1 MANLPSQ
8 MMANAIRALAMDAVE
23 AAKSGHPGMPMGM
36 ADAATVLFANHL
48 KFDASH
54 PDWPDR
60 DRFILSAG
68 HGSMLLYALL
78 YLSGYKD
85 TSLEALRNFRQ
96 LGSATAGHPEY
107 GHAAGI
113 ETTTGPLGQGIA
125 NAVGMAMAEAHL
137 RAKYSDQ
144 LVDHHTY
151 VIAGDGCLMEGISHE
166 AASMAGHFQLGHL
179 IVLFDDNG
187 ISIDGK
193 TELTVSD
200 DISARFEAYGWQV
213 LACDGHDM
221 AAIDSAITAAKA
233 EPSKPSLV
241 RCKTV
246 IGKGAP
252 TLSGTSKV
260 HGAPLGAEEIAG
272 ARAALDWPH
281 APFEIPQEVLEAWR
295 AIGQQGE
302 AARQSWTERLK
313 TAPQKER
320 FEAALSGDISAAVA
334 TAVEKMKQELS
345 AIPQKVASRV
355 ASQKTIEA
363 LVAETDN
370 LFGGSAD
377 LTGSNNT
384 KAADQDIYS
393 AENPGGH
400 YIHYGVREHGMAA
413 AMNGIALHG
422 GAIPYGGTFLV
433 FTDYCRPSIRLTAL
447 MEQRAIYVMT
457 HDSIGLGEDGP
468 THQPVEHFAALRA
481 IPNLNLFRPADIIE
495 TAEAWQIGLNSA
507 RTPSVLALS
516 RQGLPQ
522 LRLGNDIMEC
532 KSARGGYVL
541 REARSEAEIV
551 LMATGSE
558 VMIADEARTQLEAQ
572 GHSTRLVSVPCLDLL
587 LAQDAEYRR
596 DLIGS
601 AKSVVVVEAGIEM
614 GWASV
619 AGPDFS
625 FIGMNSFGASAP
637 AADLFQHFGITA
649 QAVVDAALA
658 KIS

>member
-1 MANLPSQ
+1 MANLPSS

-36 ADAATVLFANHL
+36 ADAATVLFSNHL
-48 KFDASH
+48 KFDAEH

-60 DRFILSAG
+60 DRFVLSAG

-78 YLSGYKD
+78 YLTGYKD
-85 TSLEALRNFRQ
+85 SSLDALRNFRQ

-125 NAVGMAMAEAHL
+125 NAVGMAMAEMHL
-137 RAKYSDQ
+137 RAKFGDA
-144 LVDHHTY
+144 LVNHHTY

-166 AASMAGHFQLGHL
+166 AASMAGHFGLGQL

-200 DISARFEAYGWQV
+200 DISARFTAYGWQV
-213 LACDGHDM
+213 LDCDGHEMQDV
-221 AAIDSAITAAKA
+221 DKAITAAKA
-233 EPSKPSLV
+233 DTVKPSLI

-252 TLSGTSKV
+252 TVSGTSKV

-272 ARAALDWPH
+272 TRKAIGWSH
-281 APFEIPQEVLEAWR
+281 APFEIPEDILGNWRKIGNHGQKARGDWTQRLETSAKK
-295 AIGQQGE
+295 E
-302 AARQSWTERLK
+302 AFL
-313 TAPQKER
+313 
-320 FEAALSGDISAAVA
+320 AALSGDISDAAA
-334 TAVEKMKQELS
+334 TAVQKMKTEL
-345 AIPQKVASRV
+345 AANPQKVASRV

-363 LVAETDN
+363 LVAETQL

-384 KAADQDIYS
+384 KAADQDIFS
-393 AENPGGH
+393 RQNPAGH

-422 GAIPYGGTFLV
+422 GVVPYGGTFLV
-433 FTDYCRPSIRLTAL
+433 FTDYCRPSIRLSAL

-457 HDSIGLGEDGP
+457 HDSVGLGEDGP

-481 IPNLNLFRPADIIE
+481 IPNLNLFRPCDIVE
-495 TAEAWQIGLNSA
+495 TAEAWQIGLDTHN
-507 RTPSVLALS
+507 TPSILALS

-522 LRLGNDIMEC
+522 MRLGEDIAEN
-532 KSARGGYVL
+532 KSVRGGYVL
-541 REARSEAEIV
+541 REASAAAEIV

-558 VMIADEARTQLEAQ
+558 VMIAEEARQQLEAS
-572 GHSTRLVSVPCLDLL
+572 GHPTRLVSVPCMDILIHQDADYRASL
-587 LAQDAEYRR
+587 LA
-596 DLIGS
+596 G
-601 AKSVVVVEAGIEM
+601 AKSIVVVEAGIEM
-614 GWASV
+614 GWAHV

-625 FIGMNSFGASAP
+625 FVGMRSFGASAP
-637 AADLFQHFGITA
+637 AGALFQHFGITA
-649 QAVVDAALA
+649 EAVTKAALA
-658 KIS
+658 KLD

>member
-1 MANLPSQ
+1 MANLPSS

-36 ADAATVLFANHL
+36 ADAATVLFSNHL
-48 KFDASH
+48 KFDAEH

-60 DRFILSAG
+60 DRFVLSAG

-78 YLSGYKD
+78 YLTGYKG
-85 TSLEALRNFRQ
+85 TSLDALRNFRQ

-125 NAVGMAMAEAHL
+125 NAVGMAMAEMHL
-137 RAKYSDQ
+137 RAKFGDA
-144 LVDHHTY
+144 LVSHHTY

-166 AASMAGHFQLGHL
+166 AASMAGHFGLGQL

-200 DISARFEAYGWQV
+200 DISARFTAYGWQV
-213 LACDGHDM
+213 LDCDGHDM
-221 AAIDSAITAAKA
+221 QDVDKAITAAKA
-233 EPSKPSLV
+233 DTAKPSLI

-252 TLSGTSKV
+252 TVSGTSKV

-272 ARAALDWPH
+272 TRKAIGWSH
-281 APFEIPQEVLEAWR
+281 APFEIPEDILGNWRKIGNHGQKARGDWTQRLETSAKK
-295 AIGQQGE
+295 E
-302 AARQSWTERLK
+302 AFL
-313 TAPQKER
+313 
-320 FEAALSGDISAAVA
+320 AALSGDISDAAA
-334 TAVEKMKQELS
+334 TAVQKMKTEL
-345 AIPQKVASRV
+345 AANPQKVASRV

-363 LVAETDN
+363 LVAETQL

-384 KAADQDIYS
+384 KAADQDIFS
-393 AENPGGH
+393 RQNPAGH

-422 GAIPYGGTFLV
+422 GVVPYGGTFLV
-433 FTDYCRPSIRLTAL
+433 FTDYCRPSIRLSAL

-481 IPNLNLFRPADIIE
+481 IPNLNLFRPCDIVE
-495 TAEAWQIGLNSA
+495 TTEAWQIGLDTHN
-507 RTPSVLALS
+507 TPSILALS

-522 LRLGNDIMEC
+522 MRLGEDIAEN
-532 KSARGGYVL
+532 KSMRGGYVL
-541 REARSEAEIV
+541 REASAAAEIV

-558 VMIADEARTQLEAQ
+558 VMIAEEARQQLEAS
-572 GHSTRLVSVPCLDLL
+572 GHPTRLVSVPCMDILIHQDADYRASL
-587 LAQDAEYRR
+587 LA
-596 DLIGS
+596 G
-601 AKSVVVVEAGIEM
+601 AKSIVVVEAGIEM
-614 GWASV
+614 GWAHV

-625 FIGMNSFGASAP
+625 FVGMRSFGASAP
-637 AADLFQHFGITA
+637 ANALFQHFGITA
-649 QAVVDAALA
+649 EAVTKAALA
-658 KIS
+658 KLD

>member
-48 KFDASH
+48 KFDASQ

-78 YLSGYKD
+78 YLTGYKD

-107 GHAAGI
+107 GHSAGI

-221 AAIDSAITAAKA
+221 AAIDSAISAAKA
-233 EPSKPSLV
+233 EQSKPSLV

-281 APFEIPQEVLEAWR
+281 APFEIPQDVLEAWR

-320 FEAALSGDISAAVA
+320 FEGALSGDISAAVA
-334 TAVEKMKQELS
+334 TALEKMKQELS
-345 AIPQKVASRV
+345 ANPQKVASRV

-363 LVAETDN
+363 LVAETDS

-384 KAADQDIYS
+384 KASDQDIYS

-541 REARSEAEIV
+541 REASSEAEIV

-596 DLIGS
+596 DLIGG

-637 AADLFQHFGITA
+637 AADLFRHFGITA
-649 QAVVDAALA
+649 QAVIDAALA